1 MKKYNIRKGKKA
13 AAIAYSPP
21 QPAPQITAAGR
32 GREAE
37 FILAEARKA
46 GIAIVEDP
54 GLAAMLEAA
63 RPGDYIPPWC
73 WEAVA
78 KILAFVFAR
87 EENQRS
93 ADQRQADQIFSGF

>member
-1 MKKYNIRKGKKA
+1 MRRYRIDLGKKA

-21 QPAPQITAAGR
+21 EPAPLILASGR
-32 GREAE
+32 GREALR
-37 FILAEARKA
+37 ILEEAHKA

-54 GLAAMLEAA
+54 GLAALLEAA

-87 EENQRS
+87 ENEC
-93 ADQRQADQIFSGF
+93 